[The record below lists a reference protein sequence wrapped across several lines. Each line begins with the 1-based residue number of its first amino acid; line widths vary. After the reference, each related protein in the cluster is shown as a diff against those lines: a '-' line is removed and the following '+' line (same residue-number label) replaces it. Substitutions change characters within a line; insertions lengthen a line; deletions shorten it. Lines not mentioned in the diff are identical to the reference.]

1 MEENL
6 TFQIKI
12 FFLTSYRFPY
22 SKWDGNNSLYEENG
36 FYFTVTYE
44 FYLLVKK
51 MLNLK
56 NKYY

>member
-22 SKWDGNNSLYEENG
+22 SKWDGNNSLYQENG

-51 MLNLK
+51 K
-56 NKYY
+56 K